1 MTDLK
6 TKEYVVV
13 VQCDIVKQRCSGYF
27 CEKAFNQRTG
37 GFMDYPKD
45 KSYRV
50 INMSC
55 GGCCG
60 RAVHRK
66 LTHLVR
72 KIKKEEGVE
81 KDRIVVQLSSC
92 ITRDNYHGPPCPHL
106 EYVEK
111 LIARIGLDVLHDTVI
126 NQKSQQR
133 RKAGLYAGGDE

>member
-1 MTDLK
+1 MIDLK

-37 GFMDYPKD
+37 GFVDYPKD

-72 KIKKEEGVE
+72 RIKKEEGIE
-81 KDRIVVQLSSC
+81 KDRIVVHLSSC

-106 EYVEK
+106 EYIEK
-111 LIARIGLDVLHDTVI
+111 LVARIGLDVLHDTII
-126 NQKSQQR
+126 NQKSRRR